1 MSNRVYLFDELMH
14 EDALT
19 IGRYAFLEK
28 YGLDKEDVY
37 DYVVGKHIREITKKS
52 LEDIKKWKINNA
64 AKDNQGE
71 KNHG

>member
-28 YGLDKEDVY
+28 YGLDKE
-37 DYVVGKHIREITKKS
+37 
-52 LEDIKKWKINNA
+52 
-64 AKDNQGE
+64 
-71 KNHG
+71 